1 MQQCVWCLV
10 EQLSSKFGRKDW
22 VSQMW
27 MGSCDLLLLG
37 LFVIGAVCLD
47 SLKERRSFK
56 DVDGGLLLAPFI
68 V

>member
-1 MQQCVWCLV
+1 
-10 EQLSSKFGRKDW
+10 
-22 VSQMW
+22 MW